1 MNNSGG
7 KSFKRTLVIV
17 YLLAIHTLAGI
28 FVYERFLKP
37 YSAANSLQAELVKD
51 PNEKPVVPTP
61 QPIPSVFA
69 DPPADENAQA
79 ATANVDLNL
88 DNSNQSQTNGAMLQ
102 PSPPL
107 NYPIPPA
114 EAPSGKI
121 MIPVVGVRREQ
132 IRDTFNAARSGGR
145 VHDANDIMA
154 AGGTPVVACTD
165 GKIAKF
171 FDSVRGGITIYQYSA
186 DKSRVYYYAHLQK
199 RADNLKEH
207 DFVKQGTVIGYVGDT
222 GNSGAGNY
230 HLHFAITILTDP
242 KNIFKGNDI
251 NPYPLLKDGIEAR

>member
-1 MNNSGG
+1 MDNRG
-7 KSFKRTLVIV
+7 KPFKKTLVIV
-17 YLLAIHTLAGI
+17 YLLALHALAGL
-28 FVYERFLKP
+28 FVYERFFKP
-37 YSAANSLQAELVKD
+37 YSAQNSLGTELVKD
-51 PNEKPVVPTP
+51 PSEKTVVPTP

-69 DPPADENAQA
+69 DAPIDANAQA
-79 ATANVDLNL
+79 EQANVDANL
-88 DNSNQSQTNGAMLQ
+88 DNSNQSQTNGAT
-102 PSPPL
+102 PESSPLL
-107 NYPIPPA
+107 NYPVSPA
-114 EAPSGKI
+114 EAASGKI
-121 MIPVVGVRREQ
+121 MIPVVGIRRDQ
-132 IRDTFNAARSGGR
+132 VRDTFNDARSNGR

-165 GKIAKF
+165 GEIAKF
-171 FDSVRGGITIYQYSA
+171 FDSVRGGITIYQYSP

-222 GNSGAGNY
+222 GNAGAGNF